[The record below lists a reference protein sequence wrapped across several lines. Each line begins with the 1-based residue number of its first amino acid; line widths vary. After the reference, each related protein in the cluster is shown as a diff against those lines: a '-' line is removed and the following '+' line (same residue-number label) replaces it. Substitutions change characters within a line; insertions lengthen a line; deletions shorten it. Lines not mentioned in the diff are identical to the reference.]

1 MRIRSVLASAYA
13 VVAASAQTDV
23 DLANLLQ
30 PTFESIRKY
39 FLTDEFLSYVTHRRR
54 KLQDEAVSDARESL
68 VDCDR
73 CPGVDAFNT
82 AVDTLLSNQYFPSN
96 ANETNEMMDFFC
108 GQRVAMECFS
118 EHADVPGCARGKFD
132 LPGGQEMFKLLDC
145 ACEFCP
151 TALDAL
157 QDLTSVPYH
166 VVSCKEQFKS
176 AAVCVDQH
184 PACKAA
190 FEKVTGGV
198 SENADELESKDT
210 IKCQCDLCGQQHA
223 AWKDIE
229 VFPAIDV

>member
-151 TALDAL
+151 TALDA
-157 QDLTSVPYH
+157 
-166 VVSCKEQFKS
+166 CA
-176 AAVCVDQH
+176 AAVD
-184 PACKAA
+184 ACKLASPASLDACAA
-190 FEKVTGGV
+190 AHDACKLA
-198 SENADELESKDT
+198 SP
-210 IKCQCDLCGQQHA
+210 A
-223 AWKDIE
+223 ARPGIIAST
-229 VFPAIDV
+229 PSSAPP